1 MVYEQYESA
10 HKRELNVGSI
20 KPSRSFTISRC
31 SLTTIH
37 NECVDKLTL
46 CKIKSMKKN
55 LTILTFALVVFSQLK
70 AQVEPGAGNWKTWF
84 ISSGKDYRLPAPSSY
99 KNEIAQVISIQKN
112 LDSAKL
118 SQLRFWNAGAPG
130 YRWQEMMNK
139 LWTVDTGRYG
149 VLANMLL
156 GTATFDAIIAA
167 WDTKYAYNRPRP
179 FNADNRIK
187 SYLPKPESPSYP
199 CEYSVAAG
207 VASTIISHF
216 YPHLADSVKKLA
228 QQAID
233 SRIASGTAFPS
244 DARAGFDLGKKIA
257 EKEIEYTKNYITTS
271 QWDGKTPDRHG
282 AWRGKFAMQ
291 PMAGLNKTV
300 VLTSGSEFRPGPPP
314 DFEKEMAEMKNYKQT
329 FRSLSNAFYWANAS
343 WFMDYLPKKLFEEN
357 LQMNPPRVARI
368 NAIVNVASY
377 DGFIACWDAK
387 YAYWG
392 IRPNQYD
399 TTFRPVILMTPPFPG
414 YPSGHAAISGVMAD
428 VYSYFFPEDKDL
440 FQKKA
445 KEAAESRFQAGIHFR
460 TDNEVALELGKKV
473 AAKVIKKVKTDGAD
487 INK

>member
-1 MVYEQYESA
+1 
-10 HKRELNVGSI
+10 
-20 KPSRSFTISRC
+20 
-31 SLTTIH
+31 
-37 NECVDKLTL
+37 
-46 CKIKSMKKN
+46 MKKN

-216 YPHLADSVKKLA
+216 YPHLADSCA
-228 QQAID
+228 
-233 SRIASGTAFPS
+233 AS
-244 DARAGFDLGKKIA
+244 
-257 EKEIEYTKNYITTS
+257 
-271 QWDGKTPDRHG
+271 H
-282 AWRGKFAMQ
+282 
-291 PMAGLNKTV
+291 
-300 VLTSGSEFRPGPPP
+300 
-314 DFEKEMAEMKNYKQT
+314 
-329 FRSLSNAFYWANAS
+329 
-343 WFMDYLPKKLFEEN
+343 
-357 LQMNPPRVARI
+357 
-368 NAIVNVASY
+368 
-377 DGFIACWDAK
+377 
-387 YAYWG
+387 
-392 IRPNQYD
+392 
-399 TTFRPVILMTPPFPG
+399 
-414 YPSGHAAISGVMAD
+414 
-428 VYSYFFPEDKDL
+428 
-440 FQKKA
+440 
-445 KEAAESRFQAGIHFR
+445 
-460 TDNEVALELGKKV
+460 
-473 AAKVIKKVKTDGAD
+473 
-487 INK
+487 